1 MECFSG
7 GNNYSNKFHLL
18 YALRCGQGSD
28 SDLFLLQCCAA
39 LAPPDLFVMR
49 ILERYGLSNYLS
61 LDLERTNE
69 YALCSNFHHVLHF
82 FLAVVFFISGK

>member
-1 MECFSG
+1 MECFSR

-18 YALRCGQGSD
+18 HALRRDQGSD
-28 SDLFLLQCCAA
+28 SDFFLLQCCAA

-49 ILERYGLSNYLS
+49 ILERYGLLNYLS

-69 YALCSNFHHVLHF
+69 YVLCSNFHRLHF
-82 FLAVVFFISGK
+82 FLATVFISGK